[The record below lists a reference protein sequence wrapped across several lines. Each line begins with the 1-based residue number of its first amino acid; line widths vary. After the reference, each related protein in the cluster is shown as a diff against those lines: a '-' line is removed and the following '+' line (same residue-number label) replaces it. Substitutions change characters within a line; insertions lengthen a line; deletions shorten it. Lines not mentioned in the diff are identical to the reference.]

1 MEKLE
6 KEETL
11 NEAEASTI
19 EDVDMDEKTVYE
31 LGFHLLP
38 TLSEDEL
45 TKEFADI
52 KALILAHKGTVIVEG
67 TPKAMRLAY
76 TMVKKQEGKNAK
88 FDTSFF
94 GWVKFETTPNQV
106 VLLKEE
112 IDLMKMMLRFIVVKT
127 TREDLTI
134 QQKPAR
140 RSEEPQPII
149 KKPEVKEEKKDATPI
164 SEAELD
170 KTIEDLVV

>member
-11 NEAEASTI
+11 NPVEAGTT

-31 LGFHLLP
+31 IGFHLLP
-38 TLSEDEL
+38 SLSEDEL

-52 KALILAHKGTVIVEG
+52 KSLIESHKGAIISEG
-67 TPKAMRLAY
+67 TPKAMQLAY

-94 GWVKFETTPNQV
+94 GWVKFETTPDQV

-127 TREDLTI
+127 TREDLTV
-134 QQKPAR
+134 QQKPIR

-149 KKPEVKEEKKDATPI
+149 KKPEVKEKKMESTPI